1 MAVKKVKTVEKE
13 EVKTTVDGVVV
24 DNKEVVEEPV
34 VDVQDTPVV
43 EIEDKEPEVEIE
55 EEATKVDNS
64 KKPKDVKIKMR
75 EDHRCTVAME
85 TYDLKKGKTY
95 TVPRNVKNI
104 LNKAG
109 LLAPL
114 N

>member
-1 MAVKKVKTVEKE
+1 MAVKKVKETKATE
-13 EVKTTVDGVVV
+13 EVVV
-24 DNKEVVEEPV
+24 DNKEVVKEPEV
-34 VDVQDTPVV
+34 LDVQETPVV
-43 EIEDKEPEVEIE
+43 EIEEPKEEPKIEVE
-55 EEATKVDNS
+55 EEAKVVDTT
-64 KKPKDVKIKMR
+64 KKPKTDVKIKMR